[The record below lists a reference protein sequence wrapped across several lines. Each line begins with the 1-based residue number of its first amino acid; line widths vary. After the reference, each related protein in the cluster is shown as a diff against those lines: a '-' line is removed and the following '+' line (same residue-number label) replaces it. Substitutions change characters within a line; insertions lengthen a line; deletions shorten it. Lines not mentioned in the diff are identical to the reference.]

1 MSSQGLSMLLSA
13 SLLSVLLA
21 GVGCQDSATAPTGEF
36 QKEADPPLNCPV
48 ASRARKGDKV
58 IMEYVG
64 FLADQTQFDS
74 GKSEFVLGESK
85 VISGLE
91 KGMEGQCAGEKI
103 VMVVPPEYG
112 YGDKSADKIPA
123 GSTLY
128 FISRLHAI
136 IRTTKEPKG
145 GDCNEATK
153 ARPDI
158 DVTLDIE
165 GRVITPSGRGQVF
178 LDKPSL
184 EIRFGKPN
192 AIRFV
197 RGLESSLTGAC
208 PEEERTLFLGPDLAY
223 GSSGKSDGRVKG
235 GESVK
240 VDVRIV
246 RVRDKKPTDSKIALN
261 FLETIANGGLKNFSG

>member
-1 MSSQGLSMLLSA
+1 M
-13 SLLSVLLA
+13 LLA
-21 GVGCQDSATAPTGEF
+21 GSLLAVMLTGAGVEGQETEITGGF
-36 QKEADPPLNCPV
+36 QKEADPSLNCPQQY
-48 ASRARKGDKV
+48 RAKKGDKV

-64 FLADQTQFDS
+64 FLADQTRFDS
-74 GKSEFVLGESK
+74 GKSEFVLGEGK
-85 VISGLE
+85 VIKGLE
-91 KGMEGQCAGEKI
+91 KGMEGQCAGEK
-103 VMVVPPEYG
+103 VVLVVPPEFG
-112 YGDKSADKIPA
+112 YGDNSADKIPA

-128 FISRLHAI
+128 FITRLHAI
-136 IRTTKEPKG
+136 IRSTKAPRG
-145 GDCNEATK
+145 GSCNEAVK
-153 ARPDI
+153 ARPNI

-165 GRVITPSGRGQVF
+165 GRVITPSGNGKVF

-208 PEEERTLFLGPDLAY
+208 TEEERTLFLGPDLAY
-223 GSSGKSDGRVKG
+223 GDSGKSDGRVKG

-261 FLETIANGGLKNFSG
+261 FLETIASGGLKNFSG